1 MDEEL
6 DLSGVPLEVL
16 LAEIKDRA
24 DSAVICVQVLSDDL
38 GTDYRYSIDYFG
50 DPLICQGLVSKAQV
64 LISQDEDG
72 PCDDGPR
79 LFSVPSD
86 N

>member
-1 MDEEL
+1 MDEDF
-6 DLSGVPLEVL
+6 DLSDVPLEVL

-38 GTDYRYSIDYFG
+38 STDYRYSIDYFG

-72 PCDDGPR
+72 PFDDEPR
-79 LFSVPSD
+79 FFSVPSD

>member
-1 MDEEL
+1 MDEDF
-6 DLSGVPLEVL
+6 DLSDVPLEVL
-16 LAEIKDRA
+16 LAEIKDRS

-38 GTDYRYSIDYFG
+38 DVGYQYQINYFG
-50 DPLICQGLVSKAQV
+50 DPLICQGLASKAQI

-72 PCDDGPR
+72 PFDDEPR
-79 LFSVPSD
+79 FFSVPSD